1 MRWQV
6 LYGTGDSESKL
17 GNVRGG
23 FTHSSKRQHS
33 ELRECT
39 VIAVIYHCVY
49 EVLVA
54 CMQRRTP
61 HSASQWKMLSRHLA
75 WTRCRHKCVAAVP
88 ACPRNTAP
96 THVSVSVLQRMVIHI
111 DTEGN
116 EYNVV
121 PALAS
126 FVQRRAKRPVL
137 VVEMHGDPPSIFNA
151 NQVCTVCMLPVTL
164 CCCDIVLR

>member
-1 MRWQV
+1 MEDAVTAFRMDPLPSQV
-6 LYGTGDSESKL
+6 CCFCL
-17 GNVRGG
+17 
-23 FTHSSKRQHS
+23 
-33 ELRECT
+33 
-39 VIAVIYHCVY
+39 
-49 EVLVA
+49 
-54 CMQRRTP
+54 
-61 HSASQWKMLSRHLA
+61 
-75 WTRCRHKCVAAVP
+75 P
-88 ACPRNTAP
+88 ACPRNIAP

-164 CCCDIVLR
+164 CCADCVCANAAADRGVGVVSSPVHGAH